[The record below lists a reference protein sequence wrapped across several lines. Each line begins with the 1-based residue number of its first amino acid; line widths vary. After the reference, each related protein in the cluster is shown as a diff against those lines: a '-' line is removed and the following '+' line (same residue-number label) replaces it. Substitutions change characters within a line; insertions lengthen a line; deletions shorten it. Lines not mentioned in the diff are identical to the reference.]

1 MAKKEKIIFETVEE
15 YKDEINKQVKKQ
27 IKTII
32 TDEIQLYKKELND
45 EINKEVQEEV
55 QKAVKAEYKKLIRRK
70 NITIIKCYIAIIA
83 LLAAAIYFGYCLY
96 KSEYFKEKIEEK
108 QDVKVNEIQE
118 AESTDEQVEK
128 TQEWYKE
135 NYGYLVNNVTLK
147 LDTNLLNAYKLYTAN
162 TSVDNIKNEYL
173 LSMAYHN
180 LDKAKQSEMN
190 NTISIDSKDLEE
202 AYNKLFQKEYV
213 AEDFSYQ
220 CLDFTYNE
228 KKDNYSAKVA
238 ECKNQDK
245 EILEQITYISEDDNY
260 IYLETVA
267 TIYDKS
273 NKNIYNFDNLYV
285 PIKENVEKE
294 DIFKD
299 LSRLAKF
306 KYSFKKAND
315 SYYFETIEKLN

>member
-27 IKTII
+27 IKTTI
-32 TDEIQLYKKELND
+32 TDEMQLYKKELND
-45 EINKEVQEEV
+45 EINKEVHEEV
-55 QKAVKAEYKKLIRRK
+55 QKAVKVEYKKLIRRK
-70 NITIIKCYIAIIA
+70 NITIIKCYIAILIF
-83 LLAAAIYFGYCLY
+83 LATSIYFGYCLY
-96 KSEYFKEKIEEK
+96 KSEYFKEKVEVK
-108 QDVKVNEIQE
+108 QDVKVNEVQE
-118 AESTDEQVEK
+118 IEEKDEQVEK

-135 NYGYLVNNVTLK
+135 NYSYLLNNATLK
-147 LDTNLLNAYKLYTAN
+147 LDTNLLNAYKLYTTN

-180 LDKAKQSEMN
+180 LDKAKQSEKN
-190 NTISIDSKDLEE
+190 STITINSQDLEVV
-202 AYNKLFQKEYV
+202 YNKLFQKEYI

-228 KKDNYSAKVA
+228 KKNNYSAKVS

-245 EILEQITYISEDDNY
+245 EILEQITYISEDDDY

-267 TIYDKS
+267 TIYDNS

-294 DIFKD
+294 NVFKD

-306 KYSFKKAND
+306 KYSFKKYND